1 MYSEIDQNKKF
12 DSFFRCLEREFKCD
26 GLFNFALAKEDSP
39 LLAATQEDFELGQ
52 PKLEPE
58 ATSEPLK
65 GEEEE
70 DGHTKTNSETG
81 KSRGEAVRLPDPLQ
95 ARVSGTT

>member
-1 MYSEIDQNKKF
+1 MSAENIMYIEIEQNKEF
-12 DSFFRCLEREFKCD
+12 HNFVRFLEREFKCD

-58 ATSEPLK
+58 AKSENRDRRPI
-65 GEEEE
+65 
-70 DGHTKTNSETG
+70 
-81 KSRGEAVRLPDPLQ
+81 
-95 ARVSGTT
+95 